1 MDSWRSRIVGHGEE
15 RVADLMPH
23 PLNARLHGD
32 IQREALAALVSEVGF
47 LRSIMVN
54 RRTGRLLDGHLRVD
68 LARQAGVE
76 MIPVE
81 YVDLAE
87 AEEATVLASFD
98 PIGALAE
105 IDGEAL
111 DALLREVETGE
122 PALQHL
128 MADLAKDAGLYRE
141 AYHHIDYEDEGEGE
155 ATARRRDDEGGQEAD
170 DAEEMETAAVMVAV
184 VLAPDEFLR
193 WEAVKER
200 LGVRVD
206 RVAFM
211 RLVELAEATEGE
223 GL

>member
-1 MDSWRSRIVGHGEE
+1 M
-15 RVADLMPH
+15 
-23 PLNARLHGD
+23 
-32 IQREALAALVSEVGF
+32 
-47 LRSIMVN
+47 
-54 RRTGRLLDGHLRVD
+54 
-68 LARQAGVE
+68 
-76 MIPVE
+76 
-81 YVDLAE
+81 
-87 AEEATVLASFD
+87 
-98 PIGALAE
+98 
-105 IDGEAL
+105 
-111 DALLREVETGE
+111 
-122 PALQHL
+122 
-128 MADLAKDAGLYRE
+128 AKDAGLYRE
-141 AYHHIDYEDEGEGE
+141 AYHHIDYEDEGEGEGE